1 MVNINIGYSKI
12 RMGRCVLVTTTNELR
27 VKKIKE
33 GTVID
38 HINAGTALSVLHILG
53 LTGEGENI
61 VTIAMNVPS
70 KKLGR
75 KDIVKVEER
84 ALNAEEVDK
93 IALIAPKATI
103 NIIRDY
109 SVVAKQKTKLPNII
123 RGIVK
128 CDNLSCIS
136 NSNEPLQPTFFVERE
151 DPLRL
156 RCYYCN
162 RIMDKEDV
170 LKQF

>member
-1 MVNINIGYSKI
+1 MAVAD
-12 RMGRCVLVTTTNELR
+12 ELR
-27 VKKIKE
+27 VKKIRE

-38 HINAGTALSVLHILG
+38 HINAGTALSVLRILG
-53 LTGEGENI
+53 LMEKGDYV
-61 VTIAMNVPS
+61 VTIAMNVQS

-84 ALNAEEVDK
+84 ALNAEEADK
-93 IALIAPKATI
+93 IALIAPQATI

-109 SVVAKQKTKLPNII
+109 SVVAKQRTKLPQVI

-136 NSNEPLQPTFFVERE
+136 NSSEPIQPTFFVERE
-151 DPLRL
+151 DPLRI

-170 LKQF
+170 LRQF

>member
-1 MVNINIGYSKI
+1 M
-12 RMGRCVLVTTTNELR
+12 TTTNELR
-27 VKKIKE
+27 VKKIRE

-38 HINAGTALSVLHILG
+38 HINGGTALSVLRILG
-53 LTGEGENI
+53 LTGQGENI

-70 KKLGR
+70 KTLGR
-75 KDIVKVEER
+75 KDIVKVEEK

-93 IALIAPKATI
+93 IALIVPKATI

-109 SVVAKQKTKLPNII
+109 AVVAKQKTKLPSII

-128 CDNLSCIS
+128 CDNLSCVS
-136 NSNEPLQPTFFVERE
+136 NSNEPIQPTFFVERE

>member
-1 MVNINIGYSKI
+1 MAVAD
-12 RMGRCVLVTTTNELR
+12 ELR
-27 VKKIKE
+27 VKKIRE

-38 HINAGTALSVLHILG
+38 HINAGTALSVLRILG
-53 LTGEGENI
+53 LIEKGNYV
-61 VTIAMNVPS
+61 VTIAINVQS

-84 ALNAEEVDK
+84 ALNAEEADK
-93 IALIAPKATI
+93 IALIAPQATI

-109 SVVAKQKTKLPNII
+109 SVVAKQRTKLPQVI

-136 NSNEPLQPTFFVERE
+136 NSSEPIQPTFFVERE
-151 DPLRL
+151 DPLRI

-170 LKQF
+170 LRQF

>member
-1 MVNINIGYSKI
+1 LSLMAVAD
-12 RMGRCVLVTTTNELR
+12 ELR
-27 VKKIKE
+27 VKKIRE

-38 HINAGTALSVLHILG
+38 HINAGTALSVLRILG
-53 LTGEGENI
+53 LIEKGDYV
-61 VTIAMNVPS
+61 VTIAMNVQS

-84 ALNAEEVDK
+84 ALNAEEADK
-93 IALIAPKATI
+93 IALIAPQATI

-109 SVVAKQKTKLPNII
+109 SVVAKQRTKLPQVIK
-123 RGIVK
+123 GIVK

-136 NSNEPLQPTFFVERE
+136 NSSEPIQPTFFVERE
-151 DPLRL
+151 DPLRI

-170 LKQF
+170 LRQF

>member
-1 MVNINIGYSKI
+1 
-12 RMGRCVLVTTTNELR
+12 VTTTDELR
-27 VKKIKE
+27 VKKIRE

-38 HINAGTALSVLHILG
+38 HINAGTALSVLRILG
-53 LTGEGENI
+53 LTGRGENI

-75 KDIVKVEER
+75 KDMVKVEDR

-103 NIIRDY
+103 NIIKDY
-109 SVVAKQKTKLPNII
+109 AVVAKQKTKLPNVI

-128 CDNLSCIS
+128 CDNLSCVS
-136 NSNEPLQPTFFVERE
+136 NSDEPIQPTFFVERE

-170 LKQF
+170 LRQF

>member
-1 MVNINIGYSKI
+1 MAVAD
-12 RMGRCVLVTTTNELR
+12 ELR
-27 VKKIKE
+27 VKKIRE

-38 HINAGTALSVLHILG
+38 HINAGTALSVLRILG
-53 LTGEGENI
+53 LIEKGDYV
-61 VTIAMNVPS
+61 VTIAMNVQS

-84 ALNAEEVDK
+84 ALNAEEADK
-93 IALIAPKATI
+93 IALIAPQATI

-109 SVVAKQKTKLPNII
+109 SVVAKQRTKLPQVIK
-123 RGIVK
+123 GIVK

-136 NSNEPLQPTFFVERE
+136 NSSEPIQPTFFVERE
-151 DPLRL
+151 DPLRI

-170 LKQF
+170 LRQF

>member
-1 MVNINIGYSKI
+1 MA
-12 RMGRCVLVTTTNELR
+12 TAEDELR
-27 VKKIKE
+27 VKKIRK

-38 HINAGTALSVLHILG
+38 HINAGSALSVLHILG
-53 LTGEGENI
+53 MTGRGDN
-61 VTIAMNVPS
+61 VVSVVMNVPS
-70 KKLGR
+70 KKLGK

-103 NIIRDY
+103 NIIEDY
-109 SVVAKQKTKLPNII
+109 KVIAKQKTKLPRVI
-123 RGIVK
+123 RGILR
-128 CDNLSCIS
+128 CDNISCIS
-136 NSNEPLQPTFFVERE
+136 NSNEPIEPTFFVERD

-162 RIMDKEDV
+162 RILEKNDV

>member
-1 MVNINIGYSKI
+1 MSLMAVAD
-12 RMGRCVLVTTTNELR
+12 ELR
-27 VKKIKE
+27 VKKIRE

-38 HINAGTALSVLHILG
+38 HINAGTALSVLRILG
-53 LTGEGENI
+53 LIEKGNYV
-61 VTIAMNVPS
+61 VTIAMNVQS

-84 ALNAEEVDK
+84 ALNAEEADK
-93 IALIAPKATI
+93 IALIAPQATI

-109 SVVAKQKTKLPNII
+109 SVVAKQRTKLPQVI

-136 NSNEPLQPTFFVERE
+136 NSSEPIQPTFFVERE
-151 DPLRL
+151 DPLRI

-170 LKQF
+170 LRQF

>member
-1 MVNINIGYSKI
+1 MSV
-12 RMGRCVLVTTTNELR
+12 NELR
-27 VKKIKE
+27 VMKIRF

-38 HINAGTALSVLHILG
+38 HINAGTALSVLRILG
-53 LTGEGENI
+53 LTGKGENV

-70 KKLGR
+70 SKLGR
-75 KDIVKVEER
+75 KDIVKVEDR
-84 ALNAEEVDK
+84 VLNSEEADK

-109 SVVAKQKTKLPNII
+109 DVVGKQTIKLPQVVK
-123 RGIVK
+123 GIVK

-136 NSNEPLQPTFFVERE
+136 NGNEPIQSTFFVEGE

-162 RIMDKEDV
+162 RTMSKDDV

>member
-1 MVNINIGYSKI
+1 LSLMTVAD
-12 RMGRCVLVTTTNELR
+12 ELR
-27 VKKIKE
+27 VKKIRE

-38 HINAGTALSVLHILG
+38 HINAGTALSVLRILG
-53 LTGEGENI
+53 LIEKGDYV
-61 VTIAMNVPS
+61 VTIAMNVQS

-84 ALNAEEVDK
+84 ALNAEEADK
-93 IALIAPKATI
+93 IALIAPQATI

-109 SVVAKQKTKLPNII
+109 SVVAKQRTKLPQVIK
-123 RGIVK
+123 GIVK

-136 NSNEPLQPTFFVERE
+136 NSSEPIQPTFFVERE
-151 DPLRL
+151 DPLRI

-170 LKQF
+170 LRQF

>member
-1 MVNINIGYSKI
+1 MAE
-12 RMGRCVLVTTTNELR
+12 TEDELR
-27 VKKIKE
+27 VKKIRQ

-38 HINAGTALSVLHILG
+38 HINAGNALSVLRILG
-53 LTGEGENI
+53 MTGREDNV

-70 KKLGR
+70 KKLGT

-84 ALNAEEVDK
+84 TLNAEEVDK

-103 NIIRDY
+103 NIIDNY
-109 SVVAKQKTKLPNII
+109 NVVAKQKTKLPKVI
-123 RGIVK
+123 RGILR
-128 CDNLSCIS
+128 CDNISCVS
-136 NSNEPLQPTFFVERE
+136 NGNEPIEPTFLVDQEE
-151 DPLRL
+151 PLRL

-162 RIMDKEDV
+162 RILEKNDV